1 MKFNLFLLAV
11 FTSLASAIPFSYK
24 ENGKAR
30 FGCNKYDIDCKAAQ
44 SKVGRLNS
52 KIPISNKKNGNQY
65 FGCNKFDIG
74 CKIKQ
79 SKLCYNE
86 VYNCYNNKYKKYMDC
101 VKLANYCND
110 IWFNNNNYY
119 KPTPS
124 QITTQIPTQVT
135 TQITTEIPTEIP
147 TNQEPQPA
155 QPNEPITNSFKP
167 TKENVKIIGRAKYI
181 DDSLWVC
188 NVDSGIEFKING
200 KSATIVVSTD
210 SIYGSLGADTPAR
223 LLVYG
228 DGKVVLDVLTQEE
241 TSELNVEFD
250 EAGEHTVHLMKT
262 TECQHGSIYI
272 NEIKTDSEVITP
284 TPAKSKKIEFVGDS
298 ITAAVGAL
306 TKECEYFSTQSD
318 GSYSYALK
326 VAQKLDAD
334 YSIYAYGGFGVYGEP
349 RKGHEYLI
357 PPLYEKLGYLN
368 WNADHPENTT
378 LPMNTVDWDGSE
390 FEPDLIFVNVGTND
404 AFYIRGISKDQQE
417 EEQINFSNAYKD
429 FIAQIRSV
437 HPNAEILCTLGMMG
451 QFLYEEIE
459 NAVDAYV
466 KETKDDK
473 VRAFPLSEEN
483 LELNGP
489 GFSGHPSIF
498 SHVFAANEAI
508 EKIEELYGWKS
519 DPNVDISEKVN
530 SNPNGNN

>member
-1 MKFNLFLLAV
+1 MKFNLFLLTLV
-11 FTSLASAIPFSYK
+11 SGLASAIPFSYK
-24 ENGKAR
+24 ENANPQ
-30 FGCNKYDIDCKAAQ
+30 FGSNNLNAGCKVTKRKVCKLK
-44 SKVGRLNS
+44 SKNT
-52 KIPISNKKNGNQY
+52 ISNIKDVYQY
-65 FGCNKFDIG
+65 FECDKFDID

-86 VYNCYNNKYKKYMDC
+86 VRNCFKDNNRKYMDC
-101 VKLANYCND
+101 VELANYCND
-110 IWFNNNNYY
+110 IWLNNN
-119 KPTPS
+119 P
-124 QITTQIPTQVT
+124 TQIPTQTT
-135 TQITTEIPTEIP
+135 TQISTQVTTEIPTEI
-147 TNQEPQPA
+147 TANQEPHDTL
-155 QPNEPITNSFKP
+155 INSFEP
-167 TKENVKIIGRAKYI
+167 TKENVKIIGRAKYM
-181 DDSLWVC
+181 DGSLWVC

-228 DGKVVLDVLTQEE
+228 DGKVVLDVLTKEE
-241 TSELNVEFD
+241 TTELNVEFD

-262 TECQHGSIYI
+262 SECQHGSIYI
-272 NEIKTDSEVITP
+272 DEIKTDSEIISP
-284 TPAKSKKIEFVGDS
+284 TPSKDKKIEFVGDS

-326 VAQKLDAD
+326 VAQKLDVD

-368 WNADHPENTT
+368 WNFDHPENTT
-378 LPMNTVDWDGSE
+378 LVMSEVEWDGSE
-390 FEPDLIFVNVGTND
+390 FEPDLIFVNLGTND
-404 AFYIRGISKDQQE
+404 AFYIRGLKE
-417 EEQINFSNAYKD
+417 EEREAEQLNFSNAYKD

-437 HPNAEILCTLGMMG
+437 HPNAEILCTIGMMG

-459 NAVDAYV
+459 NAVNAYV
-466 KETKDDK
+466 EETKDDK

-498 SHVFAANEAI
+498 SHVFAANEVVEEI
-508 EKIEELYGWKS
+508 EAVYGWKS